1 MTDIAI
7 GYDGLNR
14 TAQQL
19 KQGREELAAE
29 LNRLQSLIR
38 ELTDGQFK
46 TQFASAK
53 LRETFEQW
61 TTNTQGM
68 IASLDTFSGFLHSVV
83 QGHTALDN
91 QLGPG

>member
-1 MTDIAI
+1 MMDINI

-29 LNRLQSLIR
+29 LNRLQSLVQ

-46 TQFASAK
+46 TQFASTK
-53 LRETFEQW
+53 LRDTFDQW
-61 TTNTQGM
+61 TTNTKGM
-68 IASLDTFSGFLHSVV
+68 VSSLDTFSDVLHGVV
-83 QGHTALDN
+83 QGHAALDN
-91 QLGPG
+91 RLGPG